1 MKFSLRWQL
10 VSIICVVIVISFAA
24 FIGIVRFVLFD
35 EYKQKMRSEDVQL
48 TYVLGR
54 DINQSLETAFAVERM
69 AAAHP
74 ALLSLPNLEQRIFL
88 QKLRDGAKSF
98 ELLAIVDMDGMQIAR
113 SLGKNGDRS
122 DREWF
127 RKFKETGGNVISAPY
142 YSSYTRNL
150 VITLIQGIY
159 ENGVPRGMI
168 MADINTENIQN
179 FIRSFNDNSECSIY
193 LLDQNGSTIAQPKEM
208 GEGIFNYNTME
219 RTNILTDGEGNVV
232 CDAQGDPVLETQS
245 FSASSGQIRM
255 MREALAGKVGSTTIE
270 DENGEQY
277 LCVYRPVNLPYVQ
290 DRWALVFVRPYSS
303 LTDAIGNLVHRAA
316 MGSVLV
322 AFLAI
327 AGVIFFSKY
336 ITRPIFEIVDM
347 AKRVQSGDLSG
358 EIPNRRQDE
367 IGILVDTINH
377 MVQGL
382 RAIEQKN
389 REAEAKIRDMAY
401 HDALTGLP
409 NRTHFMIYAREVLHR
424 SLRQKRYGAVI
435 FIDVDKFKFVNDTYG
450 HAVGDGLLITFG
462 KRLVEIAGHKE
473 LVCRFGGDEFIM
485 LLPEAGEEKVIET
498 AEAIVKKMREVFR
511 ISGIEFNLSAS
522 VGVACYPRDAA
533 TIDELLK
540 RADTALYASKRNGRN
555 QYNIYREDMMVE
567 EDG

>member
-1 MKFSLRWQL
+1 M
-10 VSIICVVIVISFAA
+10 
-24 FIGIVRFVLFD
+24 
-35 EYKQKMRSEDVQL
+35 
-48 TYVLGR
+48 
-54 DINQSLETAFAVERM
+54 
-69 AAAHP
+69 
-74 ALLSLPNLEQRIFL
+74 
-88 QKLRDGAKSF
+88 
-98 ELLAIVDMDGMQIAR
+98 
-113 SLGKNGDRS
+113 
-122 DREWF
+122 
-127 RKFKETGGNVISAPY
+127 
-142 YSSYTRNL
+142 
-150 VITLIQGIY
+150 
-159 ENGVPRGMI
+159 
-168 MADINTENIQN
+168 
-179 FIRSFNDNSECSIY
+179 
-193 LLDQNGSTIAQPKEM
+193 
-208 GEGIFNYNTME
+208 
-219 RTNILTDGEGNVV
+219 
-232 CDAQGDPVLETQS
+232 
-245 FSASSGQIRM
+245 
-255 MREALAGKVGSTTIE
+255 
-270 DENGEQY
+270 
-277 LCVYRPVNLPYVQ
+277 
-290 DRWALVFVRPYSS
+290 
-303 LTDAIGNLVHRAA
+303 HRAA
-316 MGSVLV
+316 LGSLLV
-322 AFLAI
+322 ALFAI
-327 AGVIFFSKY
+327 IGVIFFSKY

-347 AKRVQSGDLSG
+347 AKRVRAGDLSG
-358 EIPNRRQDE
+358 EIPNRRKDE
-367 IGILVDTINH
+367 IGILVNTINH

-382 RAIEQKN
+382 RAIEKKN
-389 REAEAKIRDMAY
+389 KEAEAKIRDMAY